1 MADSCC
7 SGKTNDLEVL
17 ASKQAKV
24 LWIVLIINLVMF
36 FVEFFLGWLS
46 DSTALIG
53 DSLDMLGDALAYGTS
68 IYVVNRSL
76 SDKIKASQ
84 FKAYL
89 MVTLGIVV
97 LSRAIYRFVYQVVPE
112 FEIMAYTGLI
122 ALIANAI
129 CLWLLSAHKND
140 DINFASVWVCSRNDI
155 IANLGVLLAAAL
167 VFIFGSSWPDLL
179 IGLII
184 TIGLNACGLDPA
196 RSSRRGRK
204 CLLARGPRNFL
215 PIQSPQNIFYPRV
228 SVEP

>member
-7 SGKTNDLEVL
+7 SEKINDLEVL

-24 LWIVLIINLVMF
+24 LWIVLIINSVMF
-36 FVEFFLGWLS
+36 FAEFFLGWLS
-46 DSTALIG
+46 NSTALIG

-76 SDKIKASQ
+76 SHKIKASQ

-97 LSRAIYRFVYQVVPE
+97 LSRAIYRFIYQVVPE

-122 ALIANAI
+122 ALIANTT

-179 IGLII
+179 IGLVI
-184 TIGLNACGLDPA
+184 TILFLKSGLGILKSAKLQKHM
-196 RSSRRGRK
+196 SS
-204 CLLARGPRNFL
+204 
-215 PIQSPQNIFYPRV
+215 
-228 SVEP
+228 